1 MIISIGC
8 DHGGF
13 NLKQDVV
20 NYLLDEGYTVLDR
33 GCDSSESV
41 HYPIYANLVCEDLQK
56 GACEYGI
63 LICTTGFGMCMC
75 ANKHKGIRSATVRC
89 VDEAYLTR
97 SHNDCNVLC
106 LGAKYTG
113 LEEAKEIIK
122 TFLNTP
128 FAGGRHQIRVD
139 MIKKVE
145 EK

>member
-1 MIISIGC
+1 MKIAIGS

-13 NLKQDVV
+13 NLKQEVIA
-20 NYLLDEGYTVLDR
+20 YLKEQGHTVLDR
-33 GCDSSESV
+33 GCNSVDSV
-41 HYPIYANLVCEDLQK
+41 HYPIYANLVCEDMQN
-56 GACEYGI
+56 GNCDYGI

-75 ANKHKGIRSATVRC
+75 ANKHNGIRSATVRS

-106 LGAKYTG
+106 LGAKYTSIK
-113 LEEAKEIIK
+113 EAKDIIN
-122 TFLNTP
+122 TFLTTP

-139 MIKKVE
+139 MIKDLE